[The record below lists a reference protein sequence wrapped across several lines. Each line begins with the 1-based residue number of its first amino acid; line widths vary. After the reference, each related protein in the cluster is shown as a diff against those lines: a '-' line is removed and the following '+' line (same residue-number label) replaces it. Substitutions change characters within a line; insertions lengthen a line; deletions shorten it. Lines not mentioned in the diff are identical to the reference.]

1 VRIHRELVES
11 ERPLALAIGFF
22 DGFHIGHREIA
33 RRALR
38 FRAPRRRSAIV
49 TFAEHPSAFLRPG
62 NEPPLLCTAD
72 ERLCLF
78 AEAGFDECYFLRFD
92 QRIATLS
99 PQAFLALLVERLR
112 ASAVVV
118 GATFR
123 FGHKR
128 AGDTKLM
135 QAEFARAGVVFDA
148 VAAVTDGGARVSS
161 TRIRALV
168 AAGDIAEAD
177 RLLGGRGYELHGAVE
192 RGAGRGHGLGFPT
205 ANLRVPEKLLPA
217 DGVYAAIARYDG
229 RDYPSLVS
237 VGTNPQFAGTE
248 RTVEAWLR
256 DFHDTIYGRELELR
270 QLRWVR
276 EQRLFGG
283 ADELTAQMQRDVA
296 AVAYPSY
303 G

>member
-1 VRIHRELVES
+1 VRIYRELVES

-33 RRALR
+33 RRTLC

-62 NEPPLLCTAD
+62 NEPPLLTTAD

-92 QRIATLS
+92 ERIAKLP
-99 PQAFLALLVERLR
+99 PQRFLALLVERLR
-112 ASAVVV
+112 AAAVVV

-123 FGHKR
+123 FGHGR
-128 AGDTKLM
+128 AGDATLM
-135 QAEFARAGVVFDA
+135 QEQFARAGVAFDA
-148 VAAVTDGGARVSS
+148 VPAVCDGGERVSS
-161 TRIRALV
+161 TRIRGLL
-168 AAGDIAEAD
+168 AAGDTAEAD
-177 RLLGGRGYELHGAVE
+177 RLLGGRGYELRGVVE

-217 DGVYAAIARYDG
+217 DGVYAALSRYDG

-237 VGTNPQFAGTE
+237 IGTNPQFGGTA

-256 DFHDTIYGRELELR
+256 DFHGTIYGRELELR
-270 QLRWVR
+270 ELRRVR
-276 EQRLFGG
+276 EQRLFAN
-283 ADELTAQMQRDVA
+283 ADELMAQMQRDAA

>member
-1 VRIHRELVES
+1 MRVHRELVES

-33 RRALR
+33 RRTLR
-38 FRAPRRRSAIV
+38 FRAPRMRSAIV

-62 NEPPLLCTAD
+62 DEPHLLSTPE

-92 QRIATLS
+92 ERIATLT
-99 PQAFLALLVERLR
+99 PEQFLSLLVEQMR
-112 ASAVVV
+112 ARAVVV

-123 FGHKR
+123 FGHR
-128 AGDTKLM
+128 RVGDTVLM
-135 QAEFARAGVVFDA
+135 QDVLTAAGVAFDA
-148 VAAVTDGGARVSS
+148 VPAVCNGGERVSS
-161 TRIRALV
+161 TRIRRLIAE
-168 AAGDIAEAD
+168 GDTAEAD
-177 RLLGGRGYELHGAVE
+177 RLLGGWGYELHGIVE
-192 RGAGRGHGLGFPT
+192 RGDGRGHGLGFPT
-205 ANLRVPEKLLPA
+205 ANLRLPEKLLPA
-217 DGVYAAIARYDG
+217 DGVYAATARYDG

-237 VGTNPQFAGTE
+237 IGTNPQFGGAQ

-256 DFHDTIYGRELELR
+256 DFQGTIYGRELWLR
-270 QLRWVR
+270 ALRHVR
-276 EQRLFGG
+276 EQRLFSS
-283 ADELTAQMQRDVA
+283 ADELKAQMQRDVA

>member
-1 VRIHRELVES
+1 MRIHSELRAGA
-11 ERPLALAIGFF
+11 RPLALAIGFF

-33 RRALR
+33 RRTLR
-38 FRAPRRRSAIV
+38 FRAPRSRSAIV

-62 NEPPLLCTAD
+62 NEPPLLSTPE

-92 QRIATLS
+92 ERIATLS
-99 PQAFLALLVERLR
+99 PQEFLALLIERLR
-112 ASAVVV
+112 ARAVVV

-123 FGHKR
+123 FGHHR
-128 AGDTKLM
+128 AGDTALM
-135 QAEFARAGVVFDA
+135 QGELARAGVGFDA
-148 VAAVTDGGARVSS
+148 VPAVCDRGERVSS
-161 TRIRALV
+161 TRIRGLV

-177 RLLGGRGYELHGAVE
+177 RLLGGRGYELHGVVE

-237 VGTNPQFAGTE
+237 IGTNPQFDGTK
-248 RTVEAWLR
+248 RAVEAWLR
-256 DFHDTIYGRELELR
+256 DFHDTIYGREIALRELR
-270 QLRWVR
+270 RVR
-276 EQRLFGG
+276 DQRLFDS

>member
-1 VRIHRELVES
+1 MRIHRELAAS

-33 RRALR
+33 RRTLR
-38 FRAPRRRSAIV
+38 LRAPRRRSAIV

-62 NEPPLLCTAD
+62 NEPPLLSTAD

-92 QRIATLS
+92 ERIATLS

-128 AGDTKLM
+128 AGDTALM
-135 QAEFARAGVVFDA
+135 QDEFARAGVAFDA
-148 VAAVTDGGARVSS
+148 VTAVCDGGERVSS
-161 TRIRALV
+161 TRIRGLV
-168 AAGDIAEAD
+168 AAGDTAEAD
-177 RLLGGRGYELHGAVE
+177 RLLGGRGYELHGVVE

-205 ANLRVPEKLLPA
+205 ANLSVPDKLLPP

-237 VGTNPQFAGTE
+237 VGTNPQFGGE
-248 RTVEAWLR
+248 VRTIEAWLR
-256 DFHDTIYGRELELR
+256 DFHDTIYGRELALR
-270 QLRWVR
+270 ELRWVR
-276 EQRLFGG
+276 EQRLFAGS
-283 ADELTAQMQRDVA
+283 DELMAQMQRDVA